1 VEGEV
6 ELRGEVGH
14 EAMEYGLGWCC
25 GIGGGGLG
33 SGGEGEGE
41 EEGDEEEG
49 ARRHG
54 NTIALGGCGLT

>member
-1 VEGEV
+1 
-6 ELRGEVGH
+6 
-14 EAMEYGLGWCC
+14 LGC
-25 GIGGGGLG
+25 
-33 SGGEGEGE
+33 GGEGEGE